1 MTQTELKL
9 LKKAILNEV
18 EGYEFYKLAAQGT
31 SNQETADTFMLLAKE
46 EEKHVEWL
54 QRLLNELSD
63 DTNVAFELASID
75 MPPSPEIFRW
85 EKIQEED
92 AHRSLTVFSIGLQ
105 MEKAS
110 AEFYEAGAKE
120 AENEKVKQ
128 LFDILSKWEWAHYT
142 QFLKE
147 YEILMDM
154 YWNEQGYSPF

>member
-31 SNQETADTFMLLAKE
+31 TNKETADTFMLLARE

-54 QRLLNELSD
+54 QGLLGELSD
-63 DTNVAFELASID
+63 DKNVAFEMASIE

-85 EKIQEED
+85 DKIQEED
-92 AHRSLTVFSIGLQ
+92 AHRALTVFSIGLQ

-110 AEFYEAGAKE
+110 AEFYEAGEKE
-120 AENEKVKQ
+120 AENEKLKK
-128 LFDILSKWEWAHYT
+128 LFNILAKWEWAHYN
-142 QFLKE
+142 QFMRE
-147 YEILMDM
+147 HEILMDM
-154 YWNEQGYSPF
+154 FWSEQGYSPF